1 MKHRSKMIV
10 TLSMIWIGAMALAS
24 TPEWIRAARD
34 FVSRSSGHTV
44 SAPTK
49 AATRTG
55 TVGKL
60 S

>member
-1 MKHRSKMIV
+1 MKHSQKMTV

-34 FVSRSSGHTV
+34 FITTRSGG
-44 SAPTK
+44 AP
-49 AATRTG
+49 AAKGGGGGGR
-55 TVGKL
+55 L